1 MAPAVQGQP
10 LLTVGRPGDPTMLTR
25 PLVPGGC
32 PSPWRGCD
40 VTPGLQDLLRKGN
53 WIRCRLPA
61 RLGGEVAGLSHTCAW
76 ASPPRR
82 LRVAWQLP
90 TTNTAEPPSPA
101 LQAAQGRGTAASPAG
116 PSPLHHL
123 GFVGF
128 LKM

>member
-101 LQAAQGRGTAASPAG
+101 LQAAQGRAQPPPRRDT
-116 PSPLHHL
+116 LHFSTL
-123 GFVGF
+123 VLSGF
-128 LKM
+128 